1 MYCYFLVENL
11 PFGGV
16 GLSGMG
22 AYHGKHSFD
31 TFTHRKSCLVKDFNI
46 LGESISSLVTLR
58 HFGLIMAIVFDLNYL
73 FNFRAKYPPYS
84 DKKLGVVSFLM
95 KKKPSVNFKFLP
107 YLFVFG
113 LGVCATFA
121 FKYLNKVHSRSNF
134 RF

>member
-1 MYCYFLVENL
+1 MNKYFIVENL

-22 AYHGKHSFD
+22 AYHGKNSFD

-46 LGESISSLVTLR
+46 IGESFSSLVKHNCCFIRDINFNNINIL
-58 HFGLIMAIVFDLNYL
+58 L
-73 FNFRAKYPPYS
+73 NFRAKYPPYS
-84 DKKLGVVSFLM
+84 DKKLSMVSFLM
-95 KKKPSVNFKFLP
+95 RKKPSINFKFLP
-107 YLFVFG
+107 YVFVFG

-121 FKYLNKVHSRSNF
+121 FKYLNKVHLRSNS